1 MDGPKDDFKWFGEGF
16 DGFPKRLPEDCVE
29 YTIYTIDSTLSDS
42 ETHQQLRQIQTAG
55 TKLINKLLKDFI
67 WQREGIHFDLRQEEG
82 RRLIHGR
89 TNYGDSV
96 EDEWLIVYILR
107 ELSKEFPQIWIRVVD
122 TDGQFLLIEA
132 ANAIPRW
139 LNPEIADFRAWI
151 HSGKLYVI
159 PINHL
164 DERLGGSKPQPKNL
178 SLGEAID
185 YLRETQRPLLN
196 SPQVEAEAF
205 YRLQKYPQQI
215 LDSLHHTPITIPR
228 KLAYILHHNA
238 AYISPAV
245 EAFYLRDPIALRPL
259 QAPDSE
265 GLHFP
270 PCDCVTV
277 SVKFTK
283 VGYAQ
288 VKSQVFRT
296 PRSWADFR
304 SSKLDLQ
311 SQKKVDTGMKVT
323 CGFEMLVSDPQNQ
336 DKKTVREIKLLLED
350 LETGE
355 DQLPSDA
362 EISTWQ
368 MREDSECWLDI
379 NFEDFEKE
387 LGGTASQ
394 NSNGVNEGFGDKGA
408 QDQLRKMVA
417 RFQDFLDDDTLE
429 SPGAEYLDDM
439 DDDDDKDSTSS
450 DNTQREENVDASFN
464 EDQFARMMKGMM
476 GRSTPRVTTEDS
488 SHTTAG
494 ITQDVEPSVSA
505 DEEDY
510 EAVEQDMHDIAKELR
525 EAGAL
530 DLGSKPP
537 AVMAKLQNEHVVR
550 PSIAPAAGAGDADD
564 KDMNISFNLAKNLL
578 GSFESQGGMPGP
590 GSNLMSLKGIHLPR
604 DEIHGD

>member
-1 MDGPKDDFKWFGEGF
+1 M
-16 DGFPKRLPEDCVE
+16 
-29 YTIYTIDSTLSDS
+29 
-42 ETHQQLRQIQTAG
+42 
-55 TKLINKLLKDFI
+55 
-67 WQREGIHFDLRQEEG
+67 
-82 RRLIHGR
+82 
-89 TNYGDSV
+89 

-107 ELSKEFPQIWIRVVD
+107 ELSSEFPQIWIRVVD

-132 ANAIPRW
+132 ANALPRW
-139 LNPEIADFRAWI
+139 LNPEIADFRVWI
-151 HSGKLYVI
+151 HSGKLYII
-159 PINHL
+159 PVNHL

-185 YLRETQRPLLN
+185 YLRDNQGPLLY

-215 LDSLHHTPITIPR
+215 LDSLHHTVITIPR
-228 KLAYILHHNA
+228 KLAYVLHHDA

-245 EAFYLRDPIALRPL
+245 EAFYLRDPVALRPL
-259 QAPDSE
+259 QAPDSK

-288 VKSQVFRT
+288 VKSQVFGT
-296 PRSWADFR
+296 PRYWADFH

-311 SQKKVDTGMKVT
+311 SQEKVDTGMKVT

-336 DKKTVREIKLLLED
+336 DKKTIREIKLLLED

-355 DQLPSDA
+355 DQLPSNA

-368 MREDSECWLDI
+368 MREDSESWLNI

-387 LGGTASQ
+387 LRGTASQ
-394 NSNGVNEGFGDKGA
+394 NPNGVNEGFGDKGA

-417 RFQDFLDDDTLE
+417 RFQDFLDDDTPE
-429 SPGAEYLDDM
+429 TPGADYLDDM
-439 DDDDDKDSTSS
+439 DDDDDEDSTSS
-450 DNTQREENVDASFN
+450 DNTEGGEDVDASFN
-464 EDQFARMMKGMM
+464 EEQFTQMMKGMM
-476 GRSTPRVTTEDS
+476 GRSKARVTTDDS
-488 SHTTAG
+488 IHTTAG

-510 EAVEQDMHDIAKELR
+510 EAVEQNMHDIEKELR

-530 DLGSKPP
+530 DLGLKPP
-537 AVMAKLQNEHVVR
+537 SVMSKLQHENVVR
-550 PSIAPAAGAGDADD
+550 PSIAPAAADGDVDD
-564 KDMNISFNLAKNLL
+564 KEMNIDFNLAKNMLE
-578 GSFESQGGMPGP
+578 SFKSQGGMPGP
-590 GSNLMSLKGIHLPR
+590 GSNLMGLMGIHLPR
-604 DEIHGD
+604 DENHGD